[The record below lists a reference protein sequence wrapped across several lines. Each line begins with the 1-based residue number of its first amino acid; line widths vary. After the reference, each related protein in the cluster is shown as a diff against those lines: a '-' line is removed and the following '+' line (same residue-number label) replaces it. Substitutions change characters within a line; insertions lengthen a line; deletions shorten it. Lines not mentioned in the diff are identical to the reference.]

1 MDLDGAQPIDKQART
16 RNHNKYEQNMPTKML
31 TIIKQKWHIFKDL
44 RAIKKIYTH
53 IGGDMAKTTTR
64 QFYIYNS
71 RPPPK
76 EVQAMYKNMKLIY
89 KVVKKGQSFNPTT

>member
-1 MDLDGAQPIDKQART
+1 
-16 RNHNKYEQNMPTKML
+16 
-31 TIIKQKWHIFKDL
+31 
-44 RAIKKIYTH
+44 
-53 IGGDMAKTTTR
+53 MAKTTTR